1 MNEASAPIRRQ
12 GVVLTNRPEGRDARR
27 LDIQIDGV
35 WTHRPGQVAELSVTR
50 GDEGYFAI
58 ASPPHDGG
66 RLTFL
71 VRAGGSLSEPLMT
84 LPVGAEVSVSG
95 PWGRGY
101 DLDAPGPVNRPLLL
115 VGVGSALGAL
125 RSPLLATLSS
135 RLHHPVVLVLGV
147 RTLDDVGFA
156 DELDTWRAAGAE
168 IHLVVSRSPDHLPLT
183 SCFRGHVQ
191 DHLVAL
197 ASRLPGALV
206 LLAGSETFEDEVT
219 EVLVGAGV
227 ATDRIQRNFRP
238 DGRPG

>member
-1 MNEASAPIRRQ
+1 M
-12 GVVLTNRPEGRDARR
+12 
-27 LDIQIDGV
+27 
-35 WTHRPGQVAELSVTR
+35 
-50 GDEGYFAI
+50 
-58 ASPPHDGG
+58 
-66 RLTFL
+66 
-71 VRAGGSLSEPLMT
+71 
-84 LPVGAEVSVSG
+84 
-95 PWGRGY
+95 
-101 DLDAPGPVNRPLLL
+101 
-115 VGVGSALGAL
+115 
-125 RSPLLATLSS
+125 
-135 RLHHPVVLVLGV
+135 LVLGV